1 MPIIPAVNKAARRME
16 ALNRAAD
23 AALIAYMSASN
34 KHGTMD
40 EKEIALM
47 WAKLR
52 SELDLVLE

>member
-1 MPIIPAVNKAARRME
+1 ME
-16 ALNRAAD
+16 ALNSAAD